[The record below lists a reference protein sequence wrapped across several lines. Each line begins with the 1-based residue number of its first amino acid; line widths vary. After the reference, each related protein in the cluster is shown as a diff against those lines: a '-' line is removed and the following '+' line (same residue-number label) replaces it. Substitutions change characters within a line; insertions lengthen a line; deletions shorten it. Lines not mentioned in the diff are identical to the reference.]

1 MDRKSKDQKSK
12 IENPP
17 RQNSGQ
23 ATSTFAPVISVLGHV
38 DHGKTSL
45 LDKIRT
51 STVAEREHGGIT
63 QKIGASEIEI
73 QHEGKVRKITFI
85 DTPGHEA
92 FAKMRSQGVN
102 AADIV
107 LLVIA
112 ADDGI
117 KPQTKE
123 SIIKILESKTP
134 YIVVFTKIDREE
146 ANVEKIKQ
154 QVVKDGILLESLGGN
169 VPFIGVSSK
178 TGEGIKEL
186 LDLIILVY
194 DLSGIQ
200 KKSTGDFM
208 GVVIDAKQDKRRG
221 IIATVVVKSGK
232 IAVGDQIYT
241 HGRQV
246 GKVRAITNASLK
258 NIREAVSGDAVEV
271 LGITEALPAGSV
283 LFDKEV
289 ELVVVQD
296 IKPIPQAPED
306 IMQFLRDVEADIVP
320 IIIKTESSAELEALR
335 DSLPSKVKVIYEG
348 QGEISASDVLM
359 AKDFH
364 ALVLGFNVGI
374 NREAETIAQ
383 NEKVF
388 YKSYNIIY
396 QLFEELEDLILTLGK
411 KDVERELGKG
421 EVVASFLGSS
431 GPIIGLKVAE
441 GRLAVGDRIRIM
453 RAEREVGVSKIMSIK
468 HGKEDAKI
476 ANKNTE
482 CGIMIA
488 PEVDFAPQ
496 DVIIAYSK
504 G

>member
-1 MDRKSKDQKSK
+1 MDTKNQEPK
-12 IENPP
+12 
-17 RQNSGQ
+17 
-23 ATSTFAPVISVLGHV
+23 TSFAPVVSVLGHV

-51 STVAEREHGGIT
+51 SAVAEREAGAIT

-73 QHEGKVRKITFI
+73 EHEGAKRKITFI

-92 FAKMRSQGVN
+92 FANMRSQGVN
-102 AADIV
+102 AADIA
-107 LLVIA
+107 LLIIA

-123 SIIKILESKTP
+123 SISKILEAKIP

-146 ANVEKIKQ
+146 ANVERVKQ
-154 QVVKDGILLESLGGN
+154 QVAAEEILLESLGGS

-178 TGEGIKEL
+178 TGEGVKEL

-200 KKSTGDFM
+200 KKSLGDFM

-221 IIATVVVKSGK
+221 IIATVVIKSGT

-241 HGRQV
+241 HGKQA
-246 GKVRAITNASLK
+246 GKVRALTSSSAK
-258 NIREAVSGDAVEV
+258 NIREAFCGDAVEV
-271 LGITEALPAGSV
+271 LGITEVLPAGSV

-289 ELVVVQD
+289 EMMVVQD
-296 IKPIPQAPED
+296 IKPVSQAPQD
-306 IMQFLRDVEADIVP
+306 IMQFLQDVDHDFIPV
-320 IIIKTESSAELEALR
+320 ILKTESSAELEAVK
-335 DSLPSKVKVIYEG
+335 DSLPPKVKVIYEG
-348 QGEISASDVLM
+348 QGEISVSDILM

-383 NEKVF
+383 SEKVF
-388 YKSYNIIY
+388 YKSYSIIY
-396 QLFEELEDLILTLGK
+396 QLFEDLESLILTLGQ
-411 KDVERELGKG
+411 KDVKRELGKS

-431 GPIIGLKVAE
+431 GPIIGLKVIE
-441 GRLAVGDRIRIM
+441 GRLAVGDQIRIM
-453 RAEREVGVSKIMSIK
+453 RGEREIGVSKITSIK
-468 HGKEDAKI
+468 HGKENVRI

-482 CGIMIA
+482 CGIMIT

-496 DVIIAYSK
+496 DAIIAYSK